1 MNYFRCG
8 YLDEEIKI
16 YPVILSRNRQ
26 VILMRLYINIYF
38 VAAVLVL
45 DHAPYILTFLP
56 LTLTVL

>member
-1 MNYFRCG
+1 MNYFSCG
-8 YLDEEIKI
+8 YFRAEIKKQ
-16 YPVILSRNRQ
+16 PVVLSRNRQ

-45 DHAPYILTFLP
+45 DHVPYILTFLP